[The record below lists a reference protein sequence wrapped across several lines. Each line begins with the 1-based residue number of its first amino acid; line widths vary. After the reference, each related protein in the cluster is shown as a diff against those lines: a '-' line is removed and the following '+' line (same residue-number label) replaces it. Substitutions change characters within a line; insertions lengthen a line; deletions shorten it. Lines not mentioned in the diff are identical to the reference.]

1 MDSLLLLHQ
10 KMMNRGFMRITI
22 TSILP
27 IFIFL
32 LIFSCGVKK
41 YIPEDKTL
49 YTGASLEMEADIPK
63 SDRKE
68 LRSRL
73 ESQIRPE
80 PNSKILGMR
89 LGLWAYYKGTQEK
102 PGFINRFLYNKLGE
116 EPVYMDQVST
126 EKTENILINRLENR
140 GYFYTIAESEVRER
154 DKFASVSYKLS
165 FGKPYVLETY
175 EILFD
180 SSLVYQE
187 IAKLIPESP
196 LEKGMRFDLDYLK
209 AERERIDGQLKSKG
223 FYNFNPDLLI
233 FEADTNQY
241 EDRRFDLFLRL
252 KTNTPRKSKFPYRV
266 RNIRIYPDYNLSDT
280 IRNADTTIVQ
290 GKEIIQEDLVFKP
303 YLLEPYVLI
312 DEGSLYSPEI
322 SKQTSNRLSSIGNFR
337 YVNINYMEKDTI
349 PDEDGT
355 LTLDADIYLSPL
367 TKRALRAELQ
377 AVTKSNNFAGP
388 SLLINYRNR
397 NLFYGGEILSL
408 TANFGYEQQLSA
420 GDRDGLRSIELGLTA
435 DLIFPRVIFPASA
448 NSRFKYAIPKTKV
461 SLGTEY
467 QNRTNLY
474 KINSYKAS
482 YGYFW
487 NANRYQYHEFN
498 PISLSIFNLYGTTPE
513 FENIL
518 DANPFLRRSF
528 EQQFIFGMNYTFNFN
543 QLVDTYRRHA
553 IFVGTTVDLAG
564 NSLRGINKLGD
575 SNNPDRVFGLQY
587 AQYTKADI
595 DFRYYWRLTQN
606 QSLITRVFGGYGL
619 PLGSSESLPFVK
631 QYFSGGPRSVRA
643 FRIRSLGPGTYIPE
657 GGFTNASFFDQA
669 GDIRIEGNIEYRFPI
684 VPYLK
689 GAVFADAGNVWLV
702 NENEA
707 LPGGKFTS
715 DWAKELG
722 VGAGIGLRIDI
733 QIFVIRFDLATPLRK
748 PWLPENNRWVKEF
761 SPDIRAWRRDNLI
774 LNFAIGYPF

>member
-1 MDSLLLLHQ
+1 MLKS
-10 KMMNRGFMRITI
+10 KSVIT
-22 TSILP
+22 

-32 LIFSCGVKK
+32 MISSCGVKK

-49 YTGASLEMEADIPK
+49 YTGASLELESDIPK
-63 SDRKE
+63 KDRKE
-68 LRSRL
+68 LQARL
-73 ESQIRPE
+73 ESQILPE
-80 PNSKILGMR
+80 PNAKILGMR
-89 LGLWAYYKGTQEK
+89 LGLWAYYKGTQEN
-102 PGFINRFLYNKLGE
+102 PGFINRFLNKKLGE
-116 EPVYMDQVST
+116 EPVYMDEVST
-126 EKTENILINRLENR
+126 ERTENILINRLENR
-140 GYFYTIAESEVRER
+140 GFFYTIASSEVHEG
-154 DKFASVSYKLS
+154 DKFANVSYKLS
-165 FGKPYVLETY
+165 FGHPYVMETY
-175 EILFD
+175 QMLFD
-180 SSLVYQE
+180 SSMIYRE
-187 IAKLIPESP
+187 ISKLITESP
-196 LEKGMRFDLDYLK
+196 LEKGTRFDLDFLK
-209 AERERIDGQLKSKG
+209 SERQRIDDELKNKG
-223 FYNFNPDLLI
+223 YYNFNPDLLI

-252 KTNTPRKSKFPYRV
+252 KSNTPQKSKFPYV
-266 RNIRIYPDYNLSDT
+266 IRDIKVYPDYSLSDT
-280 IRNADTTIVQ
+280 IRNADTTVVNS
-290 GKEIIQEDLVFKP
+290 KEIIQEELVFKP
-303 YLLEPYVLI
+303 ELLEPYVLI

-322 SKQTSNRLSSIGNFR
+322 SRQTSNRLSSIGNFR
-337 YVNINYMEKDTI
+337 YVNINYEESDTI
-349 PDEDGT
+349 PGEDGS
-355 LTLDADIYLSPL
+355 LSLDTRIYLSPL

-377 AVTKSNNFAGP
+377 GVTKSNNFAGP
-388 SLLINYRNR
+388 ALLINYRNR
-397 NLFYGGEILSL
+397 NLFYGGEVLSI

-420 GDRDGLRSIELGLTA
+420 GDRDGLKSIELGLTA
-435 DLIFPRVIFPASA
+435 DLIFPRIIFPASA

-498 PISLSIFNLYGTTPE
+498 PISLSIFNLFGTTPE

-528 EQQFIFGMNYTFNFN
+528 EQQFIFGMNYTFNYN
-543 QLVDTYRRHA
+543 QLVDQNRKHA

-564 NSLRGINKLGD
+564 NALRGINVLTD
-575 SNNPDRVFGLQY
+575 SENPGQAFGLQF

-595 DFRYYWRLTQN
+595 DFRYYWRLTEN
-606 QSLITRVFGGYGL
+606 QSLVTRIFGGLGL
-619 PLGSSESLPFVK
+619 PLGNSESLPFVK
-631 QYFSGGPRSVRA
+631 QYFAGGPRSVRA

-669 GDIRIEGNIEYRFPI
+669 GDIRLEGNLEYRFPI
-684 VPYLK
+684 VPYVK

-722 VGAGIGLRIDI
+722 VGAGIGIRIDI
-733 QIFVIRFDLATPLRK
+733 QIFVIRFDLATPIRK
-748 PWLPENNRWVKEF
+748 PWLPEGERWITEF
-761 SPDIRAWRRDNLI
+761 SPDIRSWRRDNLI